1 MGKFLKPKLIS
12 KGLLILFITSLFF
25 TLSFTQTAGA
35 QTGEIQAAQ
44 QAPKQVPDNIKTDA
58 ATASANVPA
67 QAPQTPAVET
77 QMPAIPANVTVPAA
91 PAVEVP
97 KPETT
102 VVTPAAPVAAPV
114 VETTKTEAVTITPAV
129 PAMPAP
135 AAATKAETV
144 VTTTAPAIP
153 AAPAVP
159 PAVPAA
165 ETKPAVQV
173 TAPAAEIK
181 IPAPVQD
188 QTPAAADAT
197 PKPEKITVSQNTFY
211 LVPGEELDLTP
222 VKALV
227 TYTDKSTRETAI
239 SWKCDT
245 GTIALTKYTA
255 PASSVIAGLAAEFT
269 DGGTTISAPVTVKV
283 RNRFRS
289 ERITILILTLLLASI
304 VFISINIAVGGK
316 DYFIRKIGG
325 LSAIDEAVGRA
336 TEMGKPVLYI
346 TGLGDVSSLPTI
358 ASLSILSYVAKKT
371 AEYETALLVPCC
383 RSLVMNTAREIV
395 KESYL
400 EAARP
405 DSYNPDNIKYLTDD
419 QFGFVSGVDGIMLR
433 EKPAANFY
441 LGHFMA
447 ESLIYAETGNSI
459 GAIQIAGTSEFSQ
472 IPFFVAACDY
482 CLIGEELFAA
492 SAYLSRKP
500 KDVGTLRGQDICK
513 LAIMAVILIG
523 VALETVAVLNPEL
536 APSMGVFKAMFTSK

>member
-12 KGLLILFITSLFF
+12 KGLLILFMTSLFF

-35 QTGEIQAAQ
+35 QTGEIQAVPAAQ
-44 QAPKQVPDNIKTDA
+44 QAPK
-58 ATASANVPA
+58 
-67 QAPQTPAVET
+67 
-77 QMPAIPANVTVPAA
+77 PAIDN
-91 PAVEVP
+91 
-97 KPETT
+97 
-102 VVTPAAPVAAPV
+102 
-114 VETTKTEAVTITPAV
+114 
-129 PAMPAP
+129 
-135 AAATKAETV
+135 TKAQSAE
-144 VTTTAPAIP
+144 VT
-153 AAPAVP
+153 
-159 PAVPAA
+159 AVPAA
-165 ETKPAVQV
+165 ASVPAPQ
-173 TAPAAEIK
+173 TQAAEIK
-181 IPAPVQD
+181 QPVPSNVQTPSEAQKQNAVAATPAVTPAPAEAPAPAVQP
-188 QTPAAADAT
+188 QTAASAA
-197 PKPEKITVSQNTFY
+197 PKPEKITVSENTFY
-211 LVPGEELDLTP
+211 LVPGEELDLSP

-227 TYTDKSTRETAI
+227 TYTDKSTREAAI
-239 SWKCDT
+239 TWKCDT
-245 GTIALTKYTA
+245 GTIALAKYTA
-255 PASSVIAGLAAEFT
+255 PASSVIAGLSAAFA
-269 DGGTTISAPVTVKV
+269 DAGTTVSAPVTVKV

-289 ERITILILTLLLASI
+289 ERLTILFLTLILTLI
-304 VFISINIAVGGK
+304 VFISINLAHGGK
-316 DYFIRKIGG
+316 DYFIRRIGG

-346 TGLGDVSSLPTI
+346 TGLGDVSTLPTI

-405 DSYNPDNIKYLTDD
+405 DAYNPDNIKYLTDD

-513 LAIMAVILIG
+513 LAIMVVIIIG
-523 VALETVAVLNPEL
+523 VVLETVAVFNPEL
-536 APSMGVFKAMFTSK
+536 ASTMGAFKAMFTSQ

>member
-12 KGLLILFITSLFF
+12 KGLLILFMTSLFF

-35 QTGEIQAAQ
+35 QTGEIQAAPAA
-44 QAPKQVPDNIKTDA
+44 APQTPNPVPDNIKVDA
-58 ATASANVPA
+58 ANTPANASSP
-67 QAPQTPAVET
+67 APQTQAVET
-77 QMPAIPANVTVPAA
+77 QTPAIPANVTVPATPA

-97 KPETT
+97 KAEAT
-102 VVTPAAPVAAPV
+102 VVTPAAPVTAPV
-114 VETTKTEAVTITPAV
+114 AETSKTEAVT
-129 PAMPAP
+129 
-135 AAATKAETV
+135 
-144 VTTTAPAIP
+144 
-153 AAPAVP
+153 AAPAVQATP
-159 PAVPAA
+159 
-165 ETKPAVQV
+165 
-173 TAPAAEIK
+173 APAEK
-181 IPAPVQD
+181 P
-188 QTPAAADAT
+188 QTAADSA
-197 PKPEKITVSQNTFY
+197 PKPEKIMVSENTFY

-227 TYTDKSTRETAI
+227 TYTDKSTREASI
-239 SWKCDT
+239 VWKCDT

-255 PASSVIAGLAAEFT
+255 PSSSVIAGLAAEFT

-513 LAIMAVILIG
+513 LAIMAVIMIG
-523 VALETVAVLNPEL
+523 VVLETVAVLNPEL